1 MATKI
6 IIKDVAPVDWV
17 LAIRAA
23 RWLLDR
29 PDTDSVILAYGE
41 SADYDKLMHFYAKRN
56 KSSITVRP
64 C

>member
-1 MATKI
+1 MTI
-6 IIKDVAPVDWV
+6 IIKDIAPVDWV

-29 PDTDSVILAYGE
+29 PDRQTVIMAYGE
-41 SADYDKLMHFYAKRN
+41 QDAQQYNITRLCARRN